1 MRRYRDSKSIL
12 GGSRPIPLETLQVQN
27 RSAEIMLSATTA
39 TTVHHWEG
47 LFQGWLVNRARSV
60 ILEGSGS

>member
-39 TTVHHWEG
+39 TTVHH
-47 LFQGWLVNRARSV
+47 
-60 ILEGSGS
+60 